1 MATIYRRKVRNG
13 YSYEVKIRR
22 AGIKPILKTF
32 LTRTEAKRWSRSME
46 TKLDRGDYSDY
57 STTSKVTLGDL
68 FKRYVNEEKHKKK
81 KQWKNEEYRCPQLL
95 LAYRPTG
102 LVVRPI
108 TSPFFILE
116 QKQFYLLVQ
125 SIKNF

>member
-46 TKLDRGDYSDY
+46 TKLDKGDYSDY
-57 STTSKVTLGDL
+57 STASKVTLGDL
-68 FKRYVNEEKHKKK
+68 FKRYINEDKHKKK
-81 KQWKNEEYRCPQLL
+81 KQWKNEEYRLRQLL
-95 LAYRPTG
+95 LAYRLAG

-108 TSPFFILE
+108 TSPFYFKLQMNFLYPFGSEFI
-116 QKQFYLLVQ
+116 
-125 SIKNF
+125 